1 MTDLTIPVDARTYG
15 KLLAVLRVPGAKWGI
30 ADVLEA
36 AVALK
41 EQLRAEQSESA
52 CLRRR
57 LLQLQF
63 ECDERE
69 DEREDQQEAEIA
81 RLRRELADTLIT
93 PRWTMQLDERE

>member
-15 KLLAVLRVPGAKWGI
+15 KLLAVLQVPGAKWGI

-36 AVALK
+36 AEALK
-41 EQLRAEQSESA
+41 EQLRAEQTESA

-57 LLQLQF
+57 LLHLQF

-69 DEREDQQEAEIA
+69 DEREDQ
-81 RLRRELADTLIT
+81 
-93 PRWTMQLDERE
+93 